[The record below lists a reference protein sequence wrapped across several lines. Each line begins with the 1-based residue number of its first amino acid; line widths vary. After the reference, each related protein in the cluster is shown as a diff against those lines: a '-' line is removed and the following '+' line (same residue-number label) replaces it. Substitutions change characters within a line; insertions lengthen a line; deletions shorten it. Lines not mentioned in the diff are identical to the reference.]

1 MVPSQIERLLKISN
15 NNPLFSHTKI
25 PPNHNIFLY
34 IYIYIYICI
43 YILHFLLYPPLSATN
58 STQGQSLQIHHPYSH
73 IGSKVHHLIFHTCTH
88 IFIYLLFIFNL
99 HSPLGLFEMRTKLGK
114 GTIFYI
120 IQNQAYTD
128 TSTFCN
134 SRKPQFSQPMQKK
147 LDPRAFF
154 YT

>member
-34 IYIYIYICI
+34 IYIYI
-43 YILHFLLYPPLSATN
+43 YPPLSATN

-99 HSPLGLFEMRTKLGK
+99 HSPLVLFEMRTKLGK

-120 IQNQAYTD
+120 IQNQAYID
-128 TSTFCN
+128 TITICN
-134 SRKPQFSQPMQKK
+134 SPKPQFGQPVQK

>member
-34 IYIYIYICI
+34 IYIYIY
-43 YILHFLLYPPLSATN
+43 PPLSTTN

-128 TSTFCN
+128 TITFYY
-134 SRKPQFSQPMQKK
+134 SPKPQISKPAQNRTQESSFTLNATQGTEKNK
-147 LDPRAFF
+147 
-154 YT
+154 